1 MQESYHSVF
10 YTIVKE
16 TQDTYGYDLPFDIE
30 VYVTMLLASH
40 IDKTNFLPQNS
51 FAESYLSLDRPYG
64 SRAKQLGD
72 TCLFTAGVF
81 PRYGSSK
88 GLTQEYFSS
97 IGKSSY
103 DLARDRLNDRLFL
116 DLRNHFDFLTNFI
129 NICTT
134 NENKRQ
140 ILSFI
145 NNH

>member
-16 TQDTYGYDLPFDIE
+16 TQDRYGYDLPFDIE
-30 VYVTMLLASH
+30 VYVTMLLATH

-51 FAESYLSLDRPYG
+51 FAESYLSLDKPYG

-72 TCLFTAGVF
+72 TCLFTVGVF
-81 PRYGSSK
+81 PEYGNNR
-88 GLTQEYFSS
+88 GLTQHYFSS
-97 IGKSSY
+97 IGKTSY
-103 DLARDRLNDRLFL
+103 DLARDRLNDKLFL

-134 NENKRQ
+134 NENKKQ

>member
-40 IDKTNFLPQNS
+40 IDKSSFLPQDS

-72 TCLFTAGVF
+72 TCLFTVGVF
-81 PRYGSSK
+81 PEYGTSK

-97 IGKSSY
+97 IGKSRY

>member
-40 IDKTNFLPQNS
+40 IDKSSFLPQDS

-72 TCLFTAGVF
+72 TCLFTVGVF
-81 PRYGSSK
+81 PEYGSRK

>member
-10 YTIVKE
+10 YTIVQE
-16 TQDTYGYDLPFDIE
+16 TQYTYGYDLPFDIE

-40 IDKTNFLPQNS
+40 IDKSSFLPQDS

-72 TCLFTAGVF
+72 TCLFTVGVF
-81 PRYGSSK
+81 PEYGSSK

>member
-10 YTIVKE
+10 YTIIKE

-40 IDKTNFLPQNS
+40 IDKSSFLPQDS

-72 TCLFTAGVF
+72 TCLFTVGVF
-81 PRYGSSK
+81 PEYGSSK